1 MGIGLLACCVLES
14 VEVSITQALKLTL
27 FYQLCRERRFTSFD
41 VCLVRHFVLFVGAKI
56 GNFGKQWRR
65 IGKNCIFAARN
76 LDTNMENTA
85 ETRTSSGYSQV
96 QIHALKD
103 SLKASIDKESNIELL
118 RECALLLSLDKD
130 MYDLSRA
137 IPMNDLL
144 SMVKEDIHTMFQNTA
159 Q

>member
-1 MGIGLLACCVLES
+1 
-14 VEVSITQALKLTL
+14 
-27 FYQLCRERRFTSFD
+27 
-41 VCLVRHFVLFVGAKI
+41 
-56 GNFGKQWRR
+56 
-65 IGKNCIFAARN
+65 
-76 LDTNMENTA
+76 MENTA